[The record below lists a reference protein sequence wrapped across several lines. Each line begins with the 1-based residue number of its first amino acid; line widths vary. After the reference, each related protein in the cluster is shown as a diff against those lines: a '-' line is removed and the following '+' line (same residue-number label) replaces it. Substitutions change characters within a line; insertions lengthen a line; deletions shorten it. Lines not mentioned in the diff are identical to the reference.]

1 MTIVDCDLNHEK
13 KYGTIGIWN
22 TMGISLPDIMD
33 MPHHR
38 RMRAWTLIQKI

>member
-1 MTIVDCDLNHEK
+1 MEYHG
-13 KYGTIGIWN
+13 Y
-22 TMGISLPDIMD
+22 LPDIMD